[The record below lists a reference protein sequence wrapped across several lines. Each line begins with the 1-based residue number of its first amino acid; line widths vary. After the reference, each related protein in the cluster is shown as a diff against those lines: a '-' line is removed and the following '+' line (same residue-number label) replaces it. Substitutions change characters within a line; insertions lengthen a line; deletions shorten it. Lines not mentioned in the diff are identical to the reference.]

1 MAFLTIATTSL
12 AFTEIFT
19 CSRMGTCSKVTDKKM
34 NRVLCNRESKPKDQF
49 QSNDNN
55 KNKLERKGE
64 KNIEEVKIILGMC

>member
-34 NRVLCNRESKPKDQF
+34 NEYFATERVNLRINFS
-49 QSNDNN
+49 
-55 KNKLERKGE
+55 LM
-64 KNIEEVKIILGMC
+64 IITKTN